1 MYNEENNT
9 LIVGLIKGRHP
20 LPVDEYI
27 FDEAIA
33 DVHDYEAIA
42 KAIKDFI
49 KNRVGVGTC
58 VGQALDSND
67 YTDIQLF
74 CGMKKLVVY
83 VTGLTPVTVE
93 LVKWCAY
100 NGITLT
106 LMNFDI
112 VTNSYKAQEVF

>member
-1 MYNEENNT
+1 MYNKKNNT
-9 LIVGLIKGRHP
+9 ITVGLIKGRHP

-42 KAIKDFI
+42 KAIKGFI

-58 VGQALDSND
+58 TGQALDSND

-74 CGMKKLVVY
+74 CGMKKLDVY

-93 LVKWCAY
+93 LVKCCAY

-106 LMNFDI
+106 LMNFDTA
-112 VTNSYKAQEVF
+112 TNSYKVQKVF

>member
-42 KAIKDFI
+42 KAIKDNI

-74 CGMKKLVVY
+74 CGMKKLEVY

-106 LMNFDI
+106 LMNFDL
-112 VTNSYKAQEVF
+112 VTNSYKVQKVF

>member
-1 MYNEENNT
+1 MYNQATNT
-9 LIVGLIKGRHP
+9 LTVGLIKGRHP

-33 DVHDYEAIA
+33 DVHNY
-42 KAIKDFI
+42 KAISDFIYEFI
-49 KNRVGVGTC
+49 KNKVGVGTC
-58 VGQALDSND
+58 TGQALDSND

-74 CGMKKLVVY
+74 CGMKKLEVY

-93 LVKWCAY
+93 LVKCCAY

-106 LMNFDI
+106 LMNFDTA
-112 VTNSYKAQEVF
+112 TNSYKAQKVF

>member
-1 MYNEENNT
+1 MYNEKNNT

-27 FDEAIA
+27 FNEAIT

-42 KAIKDFI
+42 KTIKDFI

-58 VGQALDSND
+58 TGQALDSND

-74 CGMKKLVVY
+74 CGMKKLEVY

-106 LMNFDI
+106 LMNFDTA
-112 VTNSYKAQEVF
+112 TNSYKAQEVF